1 MLNIRPYRDSD
12 LEACRN
18 ILNQIIQQ
26 GDAFVYD
33 TPFRVEQMMAYIAS
47 YSSAFAAETD
57 GRIVGAYVMRANQP
71 GRGAHV
77 ANATYMV
84 AADARGKGVGRA
96 LAEHSL
102 EEAKRQGFSAMQ
114 FNAVVAINEAAVEL
128 WERLGFA
135 IVGTIPHAFRLASG
149 GLADLHVMHRR
160 L

>member
-1 MLNIRPYRDSD
+1 MLNIRPYRDAD
-12 LEACRN
+12 AEACRTVF
-18 ILNQIIQQ
+18 NQIVEQ
-26 GDAFVYD
+26 GDAFVYE
-33 TPFRVEQMMAYIAS
+33 TPLSVEQMGAYIAS
-47 YSSAFAAETD
+47 YSSAFVAELD

-84 AADARGKGVGRA
+84 AADARGHGVGHA

-102 EEAKRQGFSAMQ
+102 QEARRLGFAAMQ
-114 FNAVVAINEAAVEL
+114 FNAVVATNRSAVAL

-135 IVGTIPHAFRLASG
+135 IVGTIPKAFRLTNG
-149 GLADLHVMHRR
+149 ELADLQVMYRQ